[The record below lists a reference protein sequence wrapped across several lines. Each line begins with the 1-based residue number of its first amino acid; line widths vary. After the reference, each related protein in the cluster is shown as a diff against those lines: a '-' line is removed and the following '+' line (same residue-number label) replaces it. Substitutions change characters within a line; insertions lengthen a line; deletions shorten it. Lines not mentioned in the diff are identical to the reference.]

1 MGAEKTSPLA
11 FAVQISI
18 FTKTFVVTAFFFSL
32 NLLCNEVG
40 EVDYSG
46 LAQSQTSVHCFNSE
60 SGMQMNSSS
69 DNCEHEIQGQKSS
82 SHQKRLLK
90 KQKVETDKMKA
101 IALGIS

>member
-1 MGAEKTSPLA
+1 M
-11 FAVQISI
+11 
-18 FTKTFVVTAFFFSL
+18 TAFFFSL

-69 DNCEHEIQGQKSS
+69 DNCEHEI
-82 SHQKRLLK
+82 
-90 KQKVETDKMKA
+90 
-101 IALGIS
+101 